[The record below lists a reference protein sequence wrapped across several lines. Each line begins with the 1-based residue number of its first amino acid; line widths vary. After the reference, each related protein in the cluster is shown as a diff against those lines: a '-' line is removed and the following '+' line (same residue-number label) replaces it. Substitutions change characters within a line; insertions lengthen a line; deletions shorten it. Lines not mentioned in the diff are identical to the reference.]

1 MNTFLALLLDFN
13 NILFENTAP
22 QAILLSRIHAIR
34 HIVRII
40 ASSMARLQLITMQPA
55 KQTTVSKALD
65 TMNVHM
71 PAMVS

>member
-1 MNTFLALLLDFN
+1 MVLDFN
-13 NILFENTAP
+13 NISFEYAAP
-22 QAILLSRIHAIR
+22 QAMLLSRIHDIL

-40 ASSMARLQLITMQPA
+40 ASSMARLQLITMQLV

-65 TMNVHM
+65 TMNVRM